1 MRIED
6 LRYFIRVAEAGS
18 ISQVAQTHY
27 ITQQGLSRIISS
39 LEAELD
45 VKLLDRGK
53 NLRLTRAGKALLED
67 AKAIEASYLRML
79 DTAGAMSTRWSE
91 AKGSI
96 YTLYATPVICITI
109 LPRIIATLNQK
120 FPGVFFNVLERL
132 PLEILDGVAR
142 SEAPNPRSMGIFSI
156 PDFLEHDSEL
166 IGSDEIRM
174 EYLFSDELCI
184 AVSDD
189 SPLIGQDCISLEQL
203 RDLHIVLH
211 NSEYLM
217 GQWLLGEDYAKASVT
232 HTTNHML
239 CRDMVAQGGAVGLT
253 STLIQNAHR
262 DSVVPVPLEKKVRIK
277 YGCIHWRNEDPFME
291 EIAGVVRDTFR
302 QVQFP

>member
-18 ISQVAQTHY
+18 ISQVAQAHY

-45 VKLLDRGK
+45 VKLLYRGK
-53 NLRLTRAGKALLED
+53 NLRLTPAGRALLED
-67 AKAIEASYLRML
+67 AKAIEASYLRLL
-79 DTAGAMSTRWSE
+79 DTASTMSTRWSE

-96 YTLYATPVICITI
+96 YTIYATPVICITI
-109 LPRIIATLNQK
+109 LPRIISTLNQK

-132 PLEILDGVAR
+132 PLDITDGVIR
-142 SEAPNPRSMGIFSI
+142 TEEPNPRSLGIISI
-156 PDFLEHDSEL
+156 PDFLADESEL
-166 IGSDEIRM
+166 IGTDNIRF

-184 AVSDD
+184 AVSED
-189 SPLIGQDCISLEQL
+189 SPLAGQSSISLEQL
-203 RDLHIVLH
+203 QELHIVLH
-211 NSEYLM
+211 NSEHLM
-217 GQWLLGEDYAKASVT
+217 GQRLLGADYAKASIT

-253 STLIQNAHR
+253 SSLIQYAHR
-262 DSVVPVPLEKKVRIK
+262 DGVIPVPLEKKVCIK
-277 YGCIHWRNEDPFME
+277 YGCVHWPNEDPFME
-291 EIAGVVRDTFR
+291 EISSVVRDAFR
-302 QVQFP
+302 QLNRL